1 MCVHPPSHVY
11 NMNIKKA
18 LFSNF
23 KVQMTNSPTP
33 LPAWLSL
40 DHGSTS
46 PTLVLVEMMAGAGLE
61 IGRPREQFY
70 LHFEIFLFVE
80 KLMSPKLISS
90 NIDVI
95 VIQLKLSFIQNLG
108 GGKHIIKQGNFFI
121 KQKFQNKNTQC
132 W

>member
-11 NMNIKKA
+11 SMNIKKA

-23 KVQMTNSPTP
+23 KVQMTNSPTL

-40 DHGSTS
+40 NHGSKF
-46 PTLVLVEMMAGAGLE
+46 PTLVLLE
-61 IGRPREQFY
+61 LAWRLGEPESSFTSILRF
-70 LHFEIFLFVE
+70 FFFVE

-90 NIDVI
+90 NSDVR
-95 VIQLKLSFIQNLG
+95 VIQLKLSFIQNWG
-108 GGKHIIKQGNFFI
+108 GGKHIIKQDNFFI
-121 KQKFQNKNTQC
+121 KQKFQNKNSQY